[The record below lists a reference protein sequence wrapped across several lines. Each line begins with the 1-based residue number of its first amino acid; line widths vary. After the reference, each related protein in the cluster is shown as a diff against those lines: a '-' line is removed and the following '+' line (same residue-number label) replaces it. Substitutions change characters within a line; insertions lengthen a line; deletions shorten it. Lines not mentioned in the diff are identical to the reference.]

1 MNPREMDLAL
11 RKQRLQLKSE
21 ALRSSIGEH
30 ALALSPAFA
39 AADTARR
46 GWLWLKSHPEWVA
59 GGGALLIAL
68 RPRTVI
74 RWARR
79 AFGAF
84 RAWRRLR
91 SWADG
96 RLASLGS

>member
-1 MNPREMDLAL
+1 MNPRELDLAL
-11 RKQRLQLKSE
+11 RKQRLLLKSE
-21 ALRSSIGEH
+21 ALRSRIGDH
-30 ALALSPAFA
+30 AAGLSPVFA
-39 AADTARR
+39 AADAASR
-46 GWLWLKSHPEWVA
+46 GWRWLKSHPEWVA

-91 SWADG
+91 SWAEG
-96 RLASLGS
+96 RLATPGS